1 MIKTKCQ
8 RINAQQCSRTKD
20 RRIGWAC
27 PTYSTK
33 YGIQGSGVWSW
44 ISVELIRGS
53 GLKHTISTSFS
64 DRKEIPWTFSHSI
77 AFHHRWHFLRP
88 VSKEGKPVIYL
99 FIICPLFF
107 LCCSLCGCICY
118 NFVPNGCT
126 RKRYKCRSDSSYLFS
141 FVLNVKILEIRVHC
155 HLSGQ

>member
-1 MIKTKCQ
+1 MGPQFRRIDPKICIIALLQHKCDIDVVVCCLLVWAVIKTKCQ

-64 DRKEIPWTFSHSI
+64 DRKEIPSTFSHSI

-107 LCCSLCGCICY
+107 LCCSLCGCMLQFCPQWLY
-118 NFVPNGCT
+118 
-126 RKRYKCRSDSSYLFS
+126 
-141 FVLNVKILEIRVHC
+141 
-155 HLSGQ
+155 